1 MSTLEIVAVLISVIG
16 VTLTVLRN
24 MWCWWFNFIAFL
36 LYGYLFYTYRLY
48 GETILQAFFV
58 VVNFYGFYYWLKGK
72 QTDHDIRIEPLAPQT
87 ALFQMLIAAVAGLS
101 FGLILKHFTDAAV
114 PMLDAQL
121 AAFSLLATYWTSRKH
136 IATWMLWVVV
146 DIVYV
151 GMFIYKALFLTAVL
165 YAAFVGLAAF
175 GWWQWERVKS
185 KQDVARSA

>member
-36 LYGYLFYTYRLY
+36 LYGYLFYTYKLY

-87 ALFQMLIAAVAGLS
+87 ALFQMLIAAVVGLS

-121 AAFSLLATYWTSRKH
+121 AAFSLSATYWTTVN
-136 IATWMLWVVV
+136 ILPP
-146 DIVYV
+146 
-151 GMFIYKALFLTAVL
+151 GCC
-165 YAAFVGLAAF
+165 
-175 GWWQWERVKS
+175 GWWLILFMWGCLFIKRCFLLRCFMLLLWDSLLLVGGNG
-185 KQDVARSA
+185 SA